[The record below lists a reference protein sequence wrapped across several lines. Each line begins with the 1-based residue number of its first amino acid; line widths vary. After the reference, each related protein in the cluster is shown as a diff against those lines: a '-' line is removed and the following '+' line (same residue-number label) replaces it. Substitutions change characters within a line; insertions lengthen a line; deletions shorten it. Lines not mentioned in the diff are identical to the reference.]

1 VVTITSGRTLVVV
14 ALLIVSLVAMALGR
28 MAGQRAAG
36 DTEGE
41 RESCDDGEK
50 IPLQRHLP
58 TDFAG

>member
-1 VVTITSGRTLVVV
+1 MTSGRTLVVV
-14 ALLIVSLVAMALGR
+14 ALVTVSLVAMALGR

-41 RESCDDGEK
+41 RESCDAGEK